1 MRKRRPGTSRRA
13 PGEGTEPASRPKR
26 RHLSPFWRRPLVLQ
40 MANVPEREPGR
51 PSTPAPGYFL
61 RGRGEGLGRN
71 GARGSRA
78 CAVRGPKGRHRP
90 PRGLVGIILV
100 LLAANANGPRP
111 RLSPLLLHTHSRFP
125 LTCPRGQWSSL
136 LIQRLE
142 PFRLPS
148 DTTLCHRRFPHPG
161 LQRTTSRLFAS
172 AHAHAR
178 L

>member
-51 PSTPAPGYFL
+51 PSTAAPGYFL

-125 LTCPRGQWSSL
+125 LTCPRGQWSSV
-136 LIQRLE
+136 LIQSLE